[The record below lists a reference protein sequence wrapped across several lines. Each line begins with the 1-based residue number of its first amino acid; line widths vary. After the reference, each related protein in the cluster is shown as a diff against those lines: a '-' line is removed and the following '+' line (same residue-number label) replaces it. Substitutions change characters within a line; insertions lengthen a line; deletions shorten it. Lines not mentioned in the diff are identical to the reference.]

1 MNIEELFAGIGVVI
15 DDKVFSSNEQGEDR
29 IFKIVKELE
38 DTRKFPLVK
47 YADLPDDGVLA
58 KLTNVSFLLVDWE
71 IEPKQEELGEEAP
84 NVQLGEALKADNE
97 KRVIEIVQKT
107 LQNSIVPVFI
117 FSNQNIDSINQ
128 KLTDAGVDLTKS
140 QIFIKSKAELTEEG
154 ALFQKIGE
162 WVDGVSGVYVAK
174 AWDNAFNKA
183 KNQFFAEMANNT
195 SHWPKALFDAST
207 EDSTEPGEEITQA
220 ISQNVIS
227 RMQPIEISKEQI
239 DKDTAIPSRDEV
251 LGIMKGQ
258 FFLEKASEASMVG
271 DFYVAKEPGHSE
283 KYYINIRPTC
293 DCVGRVGNDGLM
305 YLLMCTQVTGKKS
318 AELYNTK
325 DGHFNETVG
334 CAIVGP
340 LYKGKIYHINFK
352 TIEIVKYDDWKDKKV
367 GRILPPIINHVT
379 ERYSLYVQRQALP
392 RIPKEL
398 IPDLPPQE
406 ADVNQNAGDVVAA
419 DRREE
424 KKECRLTSF
433 FKNKRK

>member
-29 IFKIVKELE
+29 ILKIVKELE

-58 KLTNVSFLLVDWE
+58 KLTNVSFLLLDWE

-128 KLTDAGVDLTKS
+128 KLKDAGVDLTKS

-195 SHWPKALFDAST
+195 SHWPKALFDAAT

-227 RMQPIEISKEQI
+227 RMQPIVISKEQI
-239 DKDTAIPSRDEV
+239 DKDTATPSKDEV

-271 DFYVAKEPGHSE
+271 DLYKKSG
-283 KYYINIRPTC
+283 KYYMNIRPTC
-293 DCVGRVGNDGLM
+293 DCVSREGNSDCV
-305 YLLMCTQVTGKKS
+305 YLLSCSRLKDSQVIE
-318 AELYNTK
+318 AFEN
-325 DGHFNETVG
+325 GHYKETIG
-334 CAIVGP
+334 CAVVGP
-340 LYKGKIYHINFK
+340 LYENAVLRIYFK
-352 TIEIVKYDDWKDKKV
+352 ELKREEYSQWKDKKV
-367 GRILPPIINHVT
+367 GRILPPIINHIT

-392 RIPKEL
+392 RIPKEI
-398 IPDLPPQE
+398 IPEIAQE
-406 ADVNQNAGDVVAA
+406 DKNKEQTLGCVAA
-419 DRREE
+419 LLKPVF
-424 KKECRLTSF
+424 KK
-433 FKNKRK
+433 K

>member
-15 DDKVFSSNEQGEDR
+15 DDKVFSSDEEGDR
-29 IFKIVKELE
+29 IVKIIKELE
-38 DTRKFPLVK
+38 TVRKFPLVK
-47 YADLPDDGVLA
+47 YADLPDDDVLT
-58 KLTNVSFLLVDWE
+58 KLTNVSFLLLDWE
-71 IEPKQEELGEEAP
+71 IEPKQDDLGEEAP

-195 SHWPKALFDAST
+195 SHWPKALFDAAT

-227 RMQPIEISKEQI
+227 RMQPIVISKEQI
-239 DKDTAIPSRDEV
+239 DKDTAIPSRDEI

-293 DCVGRVGNDGLM
+293 DCVGREGNDGLM

-318 AELYNTK
+318 AGLYNTK

-367 GRILPPIINHVT
+367 GRILPPIINHIT

-392 RIPKEL
+392 RIPKEI
-398 IPDLPPQE
+398 IPEIAQE
-406 ADVNQNAGDVVAA
+406 DKDKEQKPGCVAA
-419 DRREE
+419 LLKPVF
-424 KKECRLTSF
+424 KK
-433 FKNKRK
+433 K